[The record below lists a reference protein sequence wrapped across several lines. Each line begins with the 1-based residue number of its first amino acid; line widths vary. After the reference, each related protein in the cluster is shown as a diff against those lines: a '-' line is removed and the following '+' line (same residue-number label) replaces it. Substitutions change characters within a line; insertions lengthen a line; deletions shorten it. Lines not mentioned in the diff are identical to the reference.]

1 MIPLFIFV
9 FSGRGGARR
18 EDGFGEGITAI
29 PRILEKK
36 IFHSGC
42 MLTVVTVIEKGFKK
56 KLQNNVVLKCR
67 SYLSTLVTRIVEVL
81 MIAMMI

>member
-29 PRILEKK
+29 PRILEKE
-36 IFHSGC
+36 IFDSG
-42 MLTVVTVIEKGFKK
+42 F
-56 KLQNNVVLKCR
+56 R
-67 SYLSTLVTRIVEVL
+67 SFFLSTLVTRIVEVL
-81 MIAMMI
+81 QIVVMG

>member
-42 MLTVVTVIEKGFKK
+42 MLLTVVTVIGKGFKK
-56 KLQNNVVLKCR
+56 KTSK
-67 SYLSTLVTRIVEVL
+67 
-81 MIAMMI
+81 

>member
-29 PRILEKK
+29 PRILEKE
-36 IFHSGC
+36 IFDSG
-42 MLTVVTVIEKGFKK
+42 F
-56 KLQNNVVLKCR
+56 R
-67 SYLSTLVTRIVEVL
+67 SFLSTLVTRIVEVL
-81 MIAMMI
+81 RIAIKG